1 MIRRGAATTLFLALA
16 GGKAFAIDQAMV
28 RQFEK
33 LDPRTRLEQ
42 RCDTEAME
50 RITQGKNSFKADK
63 VIAYAFS
70 DPTIDKTRIEAPGA
84 VFRSK
89 GEWYRLAF
97 RCRTETDRIGIV
109 SFSYQIGARVP
120 KDQWRAHYLYP

>member
-1 MIRRGAATTLFLALA
+1 MRRGAATLSLFILTS
-16 GGKAFAIDQAMV
+16 GNAFAIDQAMV

-33 LDPRTRLEQ
+33 LDPQTRLEQ

-50 RITQGKNSFKADK
+50 RITRGKTSFKADK

-70 DPTIDKTRIEAPGA
+70 DPNMDETRIEAPGA
-84 VFRSK
+84 VFRSQ

-97 RCRTETDRIGIV
+97 RCRTEADRIGIV

-120 KDQWRAHYLYP
+120 HGEWRAHNLYP